1 MFPFDNDDEHVQAG
15 PALVAIAILVMAAV
29 FSGPSHAAPRA
40 LSDVEMGT
48 VRGADGTIV
57 LPAAP
62 SGGGND
68 AFAGGLAAAFAGSA
82 GPQMLDAAGFEAA
95 LQEAGWPA
103 GTRFPG
109 YDGQAVAQ
117 TRVDAQ
123 PVTFS
128 ADLSSLLLT
137 ATGLAYHG
145 PSMGMVTLRDFDAR
159 GTTLW
164 TWHH

>member
-29 FSGPSHAAPRA
+29 FSGPSRAAPRA
-40 LSDVEMGT
+40 LSDAEMSA
-48 VRGADGTIV
+48 VRGADGTIA

-62 SGGGND
+62 AGGGDD
-68 AFAGGLAAAFAGSA
+68 AVAGGLAAAFASST
-82 GPQMLDAAGFEAA
+82 GPTMLDAAGFAAA

-103 GTRFPG
+103 GVRLPG

-128 ADLSSLLLT
+128 ADLSALLLT
-137 ATGLAYHG
+137 STGLGYHG
-145 PSMGMVTLRDFDAR
+145 PSMGMITLRDFDAR

>member
-15 PALVAIAILVMAAV
+15 PALVVIAILVMATV
-29 FSGPSHAAPRA
+29 FSGPSRAASRA
-40 LSDVEMGT
+40 LSDAEMSA
-48 VRGADGTIV
+48 VRGADGTIA
-57 LPAAP
+57 LPGASA
-62 SGGGND
+62 GAGTD
-68 AFAGGLAAAFAGSA
+68 AFTSGLAAALASSA
-82 GPQMLDAAGFEAA
+82 GPTMLDAAGFEAA

-103 GTRFPG
+103 GARMPG
-109 YDGQAVAQ
+109 YEGQAVAR

-128 ADLSSLLLT
+128 AELSSLLLSS
-137 ATGLAYHG
+137 TGLSYHG
-145 PSMGMVTLRDFDAR
+145 PSMGMISLRDFDAR